1 MDEECLNKVR
11 QEFIPRA
18 KAFNPDLILHNFGH
32 DTGGGDY
39 GDLGLTQDFSPNWP
53 WNSAIEPGRS
63 VGEDTWSRLTEDT
76 ASMWRILSSPP
87 FSKFWPLPP
96 DSRPVVSD
104 VLFSPIPI
112 EHRL

>member
-32 DTGGGDY
+32 DTCGGDY

-63 VGEDTWSRLTEDT
+63 VGGRYLVPTHGGHRVDVADSIFPALLK
-76 ASMWRILSSPP
+76 ILAAAA
-87 FSKFWPLPP
+87 
-96 DSRPVVSD
+96 
-104 VLFSPIPI
+104 
-112 EHRL
+112 